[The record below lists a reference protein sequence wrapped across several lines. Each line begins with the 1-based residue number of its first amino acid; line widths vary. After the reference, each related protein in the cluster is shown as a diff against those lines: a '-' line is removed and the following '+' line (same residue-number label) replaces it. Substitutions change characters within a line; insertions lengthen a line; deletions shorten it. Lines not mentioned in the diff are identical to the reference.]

1 DVAGRLGGEDLDR
14 VLVADVVRA
23 LDGVVG
29 VDLRRV
35 VLRVPERGVDA
46 ALSRAGMAPGRV
58 ELRDH
63 RNIRACIVRGDGRAH
78 ACAAGAHYE
87 DVVLT
92 NHCKRTLPNLGDS
105 PEVDRGAGRGQVRVV
120 EPLEVL
126 PEHRRELARLHV
138 VGRRVAPGR
147 AWVEQLR
154 VDPRDGERH
163 LEAEDLVEAELRA
176 LELAGK

>member
-1 DVAGRLGGEDLDR
+1 GRVDRARRPRGAERPLRELAVLAPGEERAPMLQLVDVAGRLGGEDLDR

-35 VLRVPERGVDA
+35 VFRVPERGVDA
-46 ALSRAGMAPGRV
+46 ALSGAGMAPGRV

-105 PEVDRGAGRGQVRVV
+105 PELDPWAGRGQLRVV
-120 EPLEVL
+120 EP
-126 PEHRRELARLHV
+126 
-138 VGRRVAPGR
+138 
-147 AWVEQLR
+147 
-154 VDPRDGERH
+154 
-163 LEAEDLVEAELRA
+163 
-176 LELAGK
+176 